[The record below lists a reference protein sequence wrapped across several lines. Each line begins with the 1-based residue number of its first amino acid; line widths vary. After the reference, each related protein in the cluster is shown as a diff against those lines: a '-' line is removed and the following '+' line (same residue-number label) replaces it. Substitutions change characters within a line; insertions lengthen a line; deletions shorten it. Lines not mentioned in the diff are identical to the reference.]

1 MLLGP
6 RAGLGGGEVG
16 RVLKN
21 MANARSKQRTR
32 ENLSNLL
39 FCNEFSF
46 LREGAFS
53 LGNLKMDLRLLASC
67 LLCVPICAYELW
79 IKLKSACATSSLP
92 MPKCLQW
99 GGAGRERKD
108 PWVGLEAREGATELH
123 LFLDTLRSPLPARGS
138 SSITS
143 FSLEGWARFLE
154 LGKEAFRRQ
163 ESSLCISERKL
174 LKTGCGTRNRQLS
187 TSQGTRLHK
196 QQMQW
201 INN

>member
-67 LLCVPICAYELW
+67 LLCVPICAYEL
-79 IKLKSACATSSLP
+79 
-92 MPKCLQW
+92 
-99 GGAGRERKD
+99 
-108 PWVGLEAREGATELH
+108 
-123 LFLDTLRSPLPARGS
+123 
-138 SSITS
+138 
-143 FSLEGWARFLE
+143 
-154 LGKEAFRRQ
+154 
-163 ESSLCISERKL
+163 
-174 LKTGCGTRNRQLS
+174 
-187 TSQGTRLHK
+187 
-196 QQMQW
+196 
-201 INN
+201 

>member
-6 RAGLGGGEVG
+6 RAGLRGGEVG
-16 RVLKN
+16 RVLQN

-39 FCNEFSF
+39 SFAMNFLF
-46 LREGAFS
+46 LRERAFS

-79 IKLKSACATSSLP
+79 IKLKSTCATSSLP

-108 PWVGLEAREGATELH
+108 PWVGLEAPEGAAELH
-123 LFLDTLRSPLPARGS
+123 LLLDTLRSPRPAPGS

-143 FSLEGWARFLE
+143 FSPEGWARFLE
-154 LGKEAFRRQ
+154 LGKEAFRRLRNP
-163 ESSLCISERKL
+163 LCALVKE
-174 LKTGCGTRNRQLS
+174 CC
-187 TSQGTRLHK
+187 
-196 QQMQW
+196 
-201 INN
+201 